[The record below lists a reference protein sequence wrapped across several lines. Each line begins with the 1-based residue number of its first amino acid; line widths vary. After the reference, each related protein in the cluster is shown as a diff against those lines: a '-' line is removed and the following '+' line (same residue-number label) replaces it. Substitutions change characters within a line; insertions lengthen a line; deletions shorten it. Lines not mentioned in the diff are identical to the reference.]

1 MKTTLFQNADWI
13 ITMDDARTR
22 LRNADL
28 LVSGNEILAIGK
40 GLAEQYRGRL
50 TIDETIDARGKL
62 LLPGFVNAHHH
73 TWQSLIRN
81 IKATQGMALEPW
93 LKVMYEVYKDLSPEV
108 ARAGVYVSLGDC
120 MKTGCTTSNDLWYP
134 HPVGVPKLMDAEIEA
149 AREIGIRFHPVRAYH
164 SVTSDIVPPEVVD
177 TTEGVMADA
186 ERLIR
191 LYHDRSR
198 FSMCRV
204 GIGPSIAQYETE
216 EILRATVD
224 LAERLDVMVH
234 GHLAE
239 SRYETE
245 YTIETFGCRP
255 AEWFRRQGLLG
266 SRFYY
271 AHCIHLDDRDVQLLA
286 ETGTGV
292 ASCPISNMYLS
303 SGACRVP
310 DLLRAGVRRIGLGV
324 DGAASSNS
332 SNMMEEIR
340 VAYLLNRLSWGNNSC
355 GAEDILYMAT
365 AGGARALGRDDIG
378 QLAPGMAAD
387 IAMLDWNQLQYAGG
401 CNDPVDCIVISGDAR
416 MVDLVMV
423 NGTVTVR
430 QGRLTLVDEAAKR
443 DYANRVG
450 RELLTK
456 ASVRIPG
463 LQADLC

>member
-108 ARAGVYVSLGDC
+108 ARAGIYVSLGDC

-303 SGACRVP
+303 SGACRIP

-340 VAYLLNRLSWGNNSC
+340 VAYLLNRLSWGDNSC

-365 AGGARALGRDDIG
+365 AGGARALGRNDIG

>member
-1 MKTTLFQNADWI
+1 MKATLFKQADWI

-22 LRNADL
+22 LRGADL
-28 LVSGNEILAIGK
+28 LVQGSEILAIGRD
-40 GLAEQYRGRL
+40 LEEAYRGKVE
-50 TIDETIDARGKL
+50 IGETIDARGKL

-134 HPVGVPKLMDAEIEA
+134 HPVGVPKLVDAEIEA

-271 AHCIHLDDRDVQLLA
+271 AHCIHLDDHDVQLLA
-286 ETGTGV
+286 ETDTGV
-292 ASCPISNMYLS
+292 SSLS
-303 SGACRVP
+303 
-310 DLLRAGVRRIGLGV
+310 LIH
-324 DGAASSNS
+324 
-332 SNMMEEIR
+332 I
-340 VAYLLNRLSWGNNSC
+340 
-355 GAEDILYMAT
+355 
-365 AGGARALGRDDIG
+365 
-378 QLAPGMAAD
+378 
-387 IAMLDWNQLQYAGG
+387 
-401 CNDPVDCIVISGDAR
+401 
-416 MVDLVMV
+416 
-423 NGTVTVR
+423 
-430 QGRLTLVDEAAKR
+430 
-443 DYANRVG
+443 
-450 RELLTK
+450 
-456 ASVRIPG
+456 
-463 LQADLC
+463 